1 MTTDNTGTKPEV
13 SFSADVVELL
23 STERS
28 ISAYLR
34 AAMLECGDSPELIAR
49 ALSNVERARASL
61 KRKEPLRVTAT
72 LLEINRRTA
81 KRTL

>member
-1 MTTDNTGTKPEV
+1 MATDITGPKAD

-61 KRKEPLRVTAT
+61 KRKEPLRVTAA
-72 LLEINRRTA
+72 LLETNRRTA

>member
-1 MTTDNTGTKPEV
+1 MATDNTGPKAEV
-13 SFSADVVELL
+13 SFSTDAVELL
-23 STERS
+23 STERN

-34 AAMLECGDSPELIAR
+34 AAMLECGDNPEMMGR
-49 ALSNVERARASL
+49 ALRNVERARASL

-72 LLEINRRTA
+72 MVEINRRTA